1 MFENLKFRW
10 FLIISVL
17 FFSIWFIYPT
27 YNYYS
32 KKNIVDSKEL
42 SELQK
47 KSINLGLDLRGGLH
61 IVLELDEK
69 SFLQNLA
76 IFKGKKS
83 QVDYEELLN
92 DASKRATINKTNI
105 INELFDAAQNQEIKL
120 NRYFSNLSKSA
131 DNNEIIFQIKN
142 QKKNAMINILEIMR
156 KRIAEHDQYGLGEP
170 AISQLGDN
178 RLMVE
183 LAGITNVAR
192 AKEYIQ
198 RTAEFELTLVKK
210 YEQHI
215 NIIDQINNHIKS
227 NNIDFPPLD
236 SLLFSFGDA
245 SFYAYDSDYTR
256 ITNFFALDE
265 IQNIISNSKSKVV
278 FGNELISFQNGGAGV
293 RQIYFTKL
301 NPVISGGMI
310 QNPKATMSEI
320 GTDNAGQWV
329 VNLDMN
335 KEGRKRWSRFTGANI
350 DRRVAIVLDNK
361 VFMAPY
367 IRDKISSGSTQIS
380 GFANMQ
386 EAKDIASVLQAGE
399 LPAPINIIQT
409 NFVGPSLGEDSIAA
423 GGKSM
428 LMGLVLI
435 LFFMI
440 LYYQGAGM
448 IANIALILNLLFV
461 FAVLVSMNA
470 VLTLPGIAGLLLT
483 VGMTVDANVIIFERI
498 REELKIGS
506 SPYASVNNG
515 YNRAFET
522 ILDANITT
530 LLTAFVLSF
539 IGSGP
544 IKGFATTL
552 SVGIICSMFTA
563 IFVTRTIYL
572 TFFSIKKIKK
582 LSI

>member
-1 MFENLKFRW
+1 MFENLKLRW
-10 FLIISVL
+10 FLIITVL
-17 FFSIWFIYPT
+17 IFSIWFIYPT
-27 YNYYS
+27 YSYYS
-32 KKNIVDSKEL
+32 SNTIDKKEL

-47 KSINLGLDLRGGLH
+47 ESINLGLDLRGGLH

-76 IFKGKKS
+76 LLKGNKS
-83 QVDYEELLN
+83 QTDYESLLN
-92 DASKRATINKTNI
+92 VAAEKSAANKTNI
-105 INELFDAAQNQEIKL
+105 INELFNVAKIQKIKL
-120 NRYFSNLSKSA
+120 NRYFSNLSKSS

-142 QKKNAMINILEIMR
+142 QKKNAMSNILEIMR

-170 AISQLGDN
+170 AISQIGDN

-183 LAGITNVAR
+183 LAGITDVAR

-215 NIIDQINNHIKS
+215 NIIDQINKYIQKS
-227 NNIDFPPLD
+227 KVDFPPLD

-245 SFYAYDSDYTR
+245 NFYAYEKDVDRLNS
-256 ITNFFALDE
+256 FFDLDD
-265 IQNIISNSKSKVV
+265 IKDIINKSKSKVV
-278 FGNELISFQNGGAGV
+278 FSNDLLTFRNDDIGV
-293 RQIYFTKL
+293 RQIYFTKI

-310 QNPKATMSEI
+310 QNPKASMSEI

-399 LPAPINIIQT
+399 LPAPIDIIQT

-428 LMGLVLI
+428 IMGLAFI

-440 LYYQGAGM
+440 VYYRGAGV
-448 IANIALILNLLFV
+448 IANVALILNLIFV
-461 FAVLVSMNA
+461 FAVLISMNA

-498 REELKIGS
+498 REELNIGS

-563 IFVTRTIYL
+563 IFVTRTFYL
-572 TFFSIKKIKK
+572 TSFSIRKIKKI
-582 LSI
+582 SI

>member
-1 MFENLKFRW
+1 MFENLKLRW
-10 FLIISVL
+10 FLIITVL
-17 FFSIWFIYPT
+17 IFSIWFIYPT
-27 YNYYS
+27 YSYYS
-32 KKNIVDSKEL
+32 SNTIDKKEL

-47 KSINLGLDLRGGLH
+47 ESINLGLDLRGGLH

-76 IFKGKKS
+76 LLKGNKS
-83 QVDYEELLN
+83 QTDYESLLN
-92 DASKRATINKTNI
+92 VAAEKSAANKTNI
-105 INELFDAAQNQEIKL
+105 INELFNVAKIQKIKL
-120 NRYFSNLSKSA
+120 NRYFSNLSKSS

-142 QKKNAMINILEIMR
+142 QKKNAMSNILEIMR

-170 AISQLGDN
+170 AISQIGDN

-183 LAGITNVAR
+183 LAGITDVAR

-215 NIIDQINNHIKS
+215 NIIDQINKYIQKS
-227 NNIDFPPLD
+227 KVDFPPLD

-245 SFYAYDSDYTR
+245 NFYAYEKDVDRLNS
-256 ITNFFALDE
+256 FFDLDD
-265 IQNIISNSKSKVV
+265 IKDIINKSKSKVV
-278 FGNELISFQNGGAGV
+278 FSNDLLTFRNDDIGV
-293 RQIYFTKL
+293 RQIYFTKIK
-301 NPVISGGMI
+301 PVISGGMI
-310 QNPKATMSEI
+310 QNPKASMSEI

-399 LPAPINIIQT
+399 LPAPIDIIQT

-428 LMGLVLI
+428 IMGLAFI

-440 LYYQGAGM
+440 IYYRGAGV
-448 IANIALILNLLFV
+448 IANVALILNLIFV
-461 FAVLVSMNA
+461 FAVLISMNA

-498 REELKIGS
+498 REELNIGS

-563 IFVTRTIYL
+563 IFVTRTFYL
-572 TFFSIKKIKK
+572 TSFSIRKIKKI
-582 LSI
+582 SI

>member
-1 MFENLKFRW
+1 MFENLKLRW
-10 FLIISVL
+10 FLITSVL
-17 FFSIWFIYPT
+17 IFSIWFIYPT
-27 YNYYS
+27 YSYYS
-32 KKNIVDSKEL
+32 SNTIDKKEL

-47 KSINLGLDLRGGLH
+47 ESINLGLDLRGGLH

-76 IFKGKKS
+76 LLKGNKS
-83 QVDYEELLN
+83 QADYESLLN
-92 DASKRATINKTNI
+92 VAEERSSVNKTNI
-105 INELFDAAQNQEIKL
+105 INELFNVAKIQKIKL
-120 NRYFSNLSKSA
+120 NRYFSNLSKSS

-142 QKKNAMINILEIMR
+142 QKKNAMNNILEIMR

-170 AISQLGDN
+170 AISQIGDN

-183 LAGITNVAR
+183 LAGITDVAR

-215 NIIDQINNHIKS
+215 NIIDQINKYIQNSKV
-227 NNIDFPPLD
+227 DFPTLD

-245 SFYAYDSDYTR
+245 NFYAYEKDFDR
-256 ITNFFALDE
+256 LNNFFDLDD
-265 IQNIISNSKSKVV
+265 IKDIINKSKSKVV
-278 FGNELISFQNGGAGV
+278 FSNDLLTFRNDDVGV
-293 RQIYFTKL
+293 RQIYFTKIK
-301 NPVISGGMI
+301 PVISGGMI
-310 QNPKATMSEI
+310 QNPKASMSEI

-399 LPAPINIIQT
+399 LPAPIDIIQT

-428 LMGLVLI
+428 IMGLVFI

-440 LYYQGAGM
+440 VYYRGAGV
-448 IANIALILNLLFV
+448 IANIALILNLIFV
-461 FAVLVSMNA
+461 FAVLISMNA

-498 REELKIGS
+498 REELNIGS

-563 IFVTRTIYL
+563 IFVTRTFYL
-572 TFFSIKKIKK
+572 TSFSIRKIKKI
-582 LSI
+582 SI

>member
-1 MFENLKFRW
+1 MFENLKLRW

-17 FFSIWFIYPT
+17 IFSIWFIYPT
-27 YNYYS
+27 YSYYS
-32 KKNIVDSKEL
+32 SNTIDKKEL

-47 KSINLGLDLRGGLH
+47 ESINLGLDLRGGLH

-76 IFKGKKS
+76 LLKGNKS
-83 QVDYEELLN
+83 QADYESLLN
-92 DASKRATINKTNI
+92 VAAEKSAANKTNI
-105 INELFDAAQNQEIKL
+105 INELFNVAKIQKIKL
-120 NRYFSNLSKSA
+120 NRYFSNLSKSS

-142 QKKNAMINILEIMR
+142 QKKNAMNNILEIMR

-170 AISQLGDN
+170 AISQIGDN

-183 LAGITNVAR
+183 LAGITDVAR

-215 NIIDQINNHIKS
+215 NIIDQINKYIQKS
-227 NNIDFPPLD
+227 KVDFPPLD

-245 SFYAYDSDYTR
+245 NFYAYEKDVDRLNS
-256 ITNFFALDE
+256 FFDLDD
-265 IQNIISNSKSKVV
+265 IKDIINKSKSKVV
-278 FGNELISFQNGGAGV
+278 FSNDLLTFRNDDIGV
-293 RQIYFTKL
+293 RQIYFTKIK
-301 NPVISGGMI
+301 PVISGGMI
-310 QNPKATMSEI
+310 QNPKASMSEI

-399 LPAPINIIQT
+399 LPAPIDIIQT

-428 LMGLVLI
+428 IMGLAFI

-440 LYYQGAGM
+440 VYYRGAGV
-448 IANIALILNLLFV
+448 IANIALILNLIFV
-461 FAVLVSMNA
+461 FAVLISMNA

-498 REELKIGS
+498 REELNIGS

-563 IFVTRTIYL
+563 IFVTRTFYL
-572 TFFSIKKIKK
+572 TSFSIRKIKKI
-582 LSI
+582 SI

>member
-1 MFENLKFRW
+1 MFENLKLRW
-10 FLIISVL
+10 FLITSVL
-17 FFSIWFIYPT
+17 IFSIWFIYPT
-27 YNYYS
+27 YSYYS
-32 KKNIVDSKEL
+32 SNTIDKKEL

-47 KSINLGLDLRGGLH
+47 ESINLGLDLRGGLH

-76 IFKGKKS
+76 LLKGNKS
-83 QVDYEELLN
+83 QTDYESLLN
-92 DASKRATINKTNI
+92 VAEERSSVNKTNI
-105 INELFDAAQNQEIKL
+105 INELFNVAKIQKIKL
-120 NRYFSNLSKSA
+120 NRYFSNLSKSS
-131 DNNEIIFQIKN
+131 DNSEIIFQIKN
-142 QKKNAMINILEIMR
+142 QKKNAMNNILEIMR

-170 AISQLGDN
+170 AISQIGDN

-183 LAGITNVAR
+183 LAGITDVAR

-215 NIIDQINNHIKS
+215 NIIDQINKYIQNSKV
-227 NNIDFPPLD
+227 DFPPLD

-245 SFYAYDSDYTR
+245 NFYAYEKDFDR
-256 ITNFFALDE
+256 LNNFFDLDD
-265 IQNIISNSKSKVV
+265 IKDIINKSKSKVV
-278 FGNELISFQNGGAGV
+278 FSNDLLTFRNDDIGV
-293 RQIYFTKL
+293 RQIYFTKIK
-301 NPVISGGMI
+301 PVISGGMI
-310 QNPKATMSEI
+310 QNPKASMSEI

-399 LPAPINIIQT
+399 LPAPIDIIQT

-428 LMGLVLI
+428 IMGLVFI

-440 LYYQGAGM
+440 VYYRGAGV
-448 IANIALILNLLFV
+448 IANIALILNLIFV
-461 FAVLVSMNA
+461 FAVLISMNA

-498 REELKIGS
+498 REELNIGS

-563 IFVTRTIYL
+563 IFVTRTFYL
-572 TFFSIKKIKK
+572 TSFSIRKIKKI
-582 LSI
+582 SI

>member
-1 MFENLKFRW
+1 MFENLKLRW
-10 FLIISVL
+10 FLITSVL
-17 FFSIWFIYPT
+17 IFSIWFIYPT
-27 YNYYS
+27 YSYYS
-32 KKNIVDSKEL
+32 SNTIDKKEL

-47 KSINLGLDLRGGLH
+47 ESINLGLDLRGGLH

-76 IFKGKKS
+76 LLKGNKS
-83 QVDYEELLN
+83 QADYESLLN
-92 DASKRATINKTNI
+92 VAEERSSVNKTNI
-105 INELFDAAQNQEIKL
+105 INELFNVAKIQKIKL
-120 NRYFSNLSKSA
+120 NRYFSNLSKSS

-142 QKKNAMINILEIMR
+142 QKKNAMNNILEIMR

-170 AISQLGDN
+170 AISQIGDN

-183 LAGITNVAR
+183 LAGITDVAR

-215 NIIDQINNHIKS
+215 NIIDQINKYIQNSKV
-227 NNIDFPPLD
+227 DFPPLD

-245 SFYAYDSDYTR
+245 NFYAYEKDFDR
-256 ITNFFALDE
+256 LNNFFDLDD
-265 IQNIISNSKSKVV
+265 IKDIINKSKSKVV
-278 FGNELISFQNGGAGV
+278 FSNDLLTFRNDDVGV
-293 RQIYFTKL
+293 RQIYFTKIK
-301 NPVISGGMI
+301 PVISGGMI
-310 QNPKATMSEI
+310 QNPKASMSEI

-399 LPAPINIIQT
+399 LPAPIDIIQT

-428 LMGLVLI
+428 IMGLVFI

-440 LYYQGAGM
+440 VYYRGAGV
-448 IANIALILNLLFV
+448 IANIALILNLIFV
-461 FAVLVSMNA
+461 FAVLISMNA

-498 REELKIGS
+498 REELNIGS

-563 IFVTRTIYL
+563 IFVTRTFYL
-572 TFFSIKKIKK
+572 TSFSIRKIKKI
-582 LSI
+582 SI

>member
-1 MFENLKFRW
+1 MFENLKLRW
-10 FLIISVL
+10 FLITSVL
-17 FFSIWFIYPT
+17 IFSIWFIYPT
-27 YNYYS
+27 YSYYS
-32 KKNIVDSKEL
+32 SNTIDKKEL

-47 KSINLGLDLRGGLH
+47 ESINLGLDLRGGLH

-76 IFKGKKS
+76 LLKGNKS
-83 QVDYEELLN
+83 QTDYESLLN
-92 DASKRATINKTNI
+92 VAEERSSVNKTNI
-105 INELFDAAQNQEIKL
+105 INELFNVAKIQKIKL
-120 NRYFSNLSKSA
+120 NRYFSNLSKSS
-131 DNNEIIFQIKN
+131 DNSEIIFQIKN
-142 QKKNAMINILEIMR
+142 QKKNAMNNILEIMR

-170 AISQLGDN
+170 AISQIGDN

-183 LAGITNVAR
+183 LAGITDVAR

-215 NIIDQINNHIKS
+215 NIIDQINKYIQNSKV
-227 NNIDFPPLD
+227 DFPPLD

-245 SFYAYDSDYTR
+245 NFYAYEKDFDR
-256 ITNFFALDE
+256 LNNFFDLDD
-265 IQNIISNSKSKVV
+265 IKDIINKSKSKVV
-278 FGNELISFQNGGAGV
+278 FSNDLLTFRNDDIGV
-293 RQIYFTKL
+293 RQIYFTKIK
-301 NPVISGGMI
+301 PVISGGMI
-310 QNPKATMSEI
+310 QNPKASMSEI

-399 LPAPINIIQT
+399 LPAPIDIIQT

-428 LMGLVLI
+428 IMGLAFI

-440 LYYQGAGM
+440 VYYRGAGV
-448 IANIALILNLLFV
+448 IANIALILNLIFV
-461 FAVLVSMNA
+461 FAVLISMNA

-498 REELKIGS
+498 REELNIGS

-563 IFVTRTIYL
+563 IFVTRTFYL
-572 TFFSIKKIKK
+572 TSFSFSKIKKI
-582 LSI
+582 SI

>member
-1 MFENLKFRW
+1 MFENLKLRW
-10 FLIISVL
+10 FLIITVL
-17 FFSIWFIYPT
+17 IFSIWFIYPT
-27 YNYYS
+27 YSYYS
-32 KKNIVDSKEL
+32 SNTIDKKEL

-47 KSINLGLDLRGGLH
+47 ESINLGLDLRGGLH

-76 IFKGKKS
+76 LLKGNKS
-83 QVDYEELLN
+83 QTDYESLLN
-92 DASKRATINKTNI
+92 VAAEKSAANKTNI
-105 INELFDAAQNQEIKL
+105 INELFNVAKIQKIKL
-120 NRYFSNLSKSA
+120 NRYFSNLSKSS

-142 QKKNAMINILEIMR
+142 QKKNAMSNILEIMR

-170 AISQLGDN
+170 AISQIGDN

-183 LAGITNVAR
+183 LAGITDVAR

-215 NIIDQINNHIKS
+215 NIIDQINKYIQKS
-227 NNIDFPPLD
+227 KVDFPPLD

-245 SFYAYDSDYTR
+245 NFYAYEKDFDRLNS
-256 ITNFFALDE
+256 FFDLDD
-265 IQNIISNSKSKVV
+265 IKDIINKSKSKVV
-278 FGNELISFQNGGAGV
+278 FSNDLLTFRNDDIGV
-293 RQIYFTKL
+293 RQIYFTKIK
-301 NPVISGGMI
+301 PVISGGMI
-310 QNPKATMSEI
+310 QNPKASMSEI

-399 LPAPINIIQT
+399 LPAPIDIIQT

-428 LMGLVLI
+428 IMGLAFI

-440 LYYQGAGM
+440 VYYRGAGV
-448 IANIALILNLLFV
+448 IANIALILNLIFV
-461 FAVLVSMNA
+461 FAVLISMNA

-498 REELKIGS
+498 REELNIGS

-563 IFVTRTIYL
+563 IFVTRTFYL
-572 TFFSIKKIKK
+572 TSFSIRKIKKI
-582 LSI
+582 SI

>member
-1 MFENLKFRW
+1 MFENLKLRW
-10 FLIISVL
+10 FLIISAL
-17 FFSIWFIYPT
+17 FFGVYFTYPT

-32 KKNIVDSKEL
+32 QKNTVDTMQL

-69 SFLQNLA
+69 SFLKNLA
-76 IFKGKKS
+76 LLKGSKS
-83 QVDYEELLN
+83 EADYENLLTL
-92 DASKRATINKTNI
+92 ASKRADKNKTNI
-105 INELFDAAQNQEIKL
+105 INELLYEAQNQGLKL
-120 NRYFSNLSKSA
+120 NRYFSNLSKSS
-131 DNNEIIFQIKN
+131 DNNEVIFQIQS
-142 QKKNAMINILEIMR
+142 QKKDAMSNILEIMR
-156 KRIAEHDQYGLGEP
+156 NRIAEHDQYGLGEP
-170 AISQLGDN
+170 AISQLGDS

-183 LAGITNVAR
+183 LAGILDVSR

-198 RTAEFELTLVKK
+198 RTADFELTLVRK

-215 NIIDQINNHIKS
+215 NIIEQINDYIKV
-227 NNIDFPPLD
+227 NNVDFPSLD

-245 SFYAYDSDYTR
+245 NFYTNDKDYKSLTA
-256 ITNFFALDE
+256 FFALEE
-265 IQNIISNSKSKVV
+265 INKIINKSKSKAV
-278 FGNELISFQNGGAGV
+278 FGNEIISFQGDNTEI
-293 RQIYFTKL
+293 RQIYFTKSD
-301 NPVISGGMI
+301 PVISGGMI
-310 QNPKATMSEI
+310 QNPKASMSDI
-320 GTDNAGQWV
+320 GTENAGQWI

-335 KEGRKRWSRFTGANI
+335 KEGRKRWSRFTGSNI
-350 DRRVAIVLDNK
+350 DRRVAIVLDK
-361 VFMAPY
+361 QVFMAPY

-380 GFANMQ
+380 GFSNMQ

-409 NFVGPSLGEDSIAA
+409 NFVGPSLGEDSIVA

-428 LMGLVLI
+428 AMGLILI
-435 LFFMI
+435 LVFMVF
-440 LYYQGAGM
+440 YYQGAGL
-448 IANIALILNLLFV
+448 IANIALILNLIFV
-461 FAVLVSMNA
+461 LAVLVSMNA
-470 VLTLPGIAGLLLT
+470 ILTLPGIAGLLLT

-498 REELKIGS
+498 REEIKIGS

-522 ILDANITT
+522 ILDANFTT

-572 TFFSIKKIKK
+572 SLFSLRKIKKI
-582 LSI
+582 SI

>member
-1 MFENLKFRW
+1 MFENLKLRW
-10 FLIISVL
+10 FLIITVL
-17 FFSIWFIYPT
+17 IFSIWFIYPT
-27 YNYYS
+27 YSYYS
-32 KKNIVDSKEL
+32 SNTIDKKEL

-47 KSINLGLDLRGGLH
+47 ESINLGLDLRGGLH

-76 IFKGKKS
+76 LLKGNKS
-83 QVDYEELLN
+83 QTDYESLLN
-92 DASKRATINKTNI
+92 VAAEKSAANKTNI
-105 INELFDAAQNQEIKL
+105 INELFNAAKIQKIKL
-120 NRYFSNLSKSA
+120 NRYFSNLSKSS

-142 QKKNAMINILEIMR
+142 QKKNAMNNILEIMR

-170 AISQLGDN
+170 AISQIGDN

-183 LAGITNVAR
+183 LAGITDVAR

-215 NIIDQINNHIKS
+215 NIIDQINKYIQKS
-227 NNIDFPPLD
+227 KVDFPPLD

-245 SFYAYDSDYTR
+245 NFYTYEKDFDRLNSFFD
-256 ITNFFALDE
+256 LDD
-265 IQNIISNSKSKVV
+265 IKDIINKSKSKVV
-278 FGNELISFQNGGAGV
+278 FSNDLLTFKNDDIGV
-293 RQIYFTKL
+293 RQIYFTKIK
-301 NPVISGGMI
+301 PVISGGMI
-310 QNPKATMSEI
+310 QNPKASMSEI

-399 LPAPINIIQT
+399 LPAPIDIIQT

-428 LMGLVLI
+428 IMGLVFI

-440 LYYQGAGM
+440 VYYRGAGV
-448 IANIALILNLLFV
+448 IANIALILNLIFV
-461 FAVLVSMNA
+461 FAVLISMNA

-498 REELKIGS
+498 REELNIGS

-563 IFVTRTIYL
+563 IFVTRTFYL
-572 TFFSIKKIKK
+572 TSFSIRKIKKI
-582 LSI
+582 SI

>member
-1 MFENLKFRW
+1 MFENLKLRW

-17 FFSIWFIYPT
+17 IFSIWFIYPT
-27 YNYYS
+27 YSYYS
-32 KKNIVDSKEL
+32 SNTIDKKEL

-47 KSINLGLDLRGGLH
+47 ESINLGLDLRGGLH

-76 IFKGKKS
+76 LLKGNKS
-83 QVDYEELLN
+83 QTDYESLLN
-92 DASKRATINKTNI
+92 VAAEKSVANKTNI
-105 INELFDAAQNQEIKL
+105 INELFNVAKIQKIKL
-120 NRYFSNLSKSA
+120 NRYFSNLSKSS

-142 QKKNAMINILEIMR
+142 QKKNAMNNILEIMR

-170 AISQLGDN
+170 AISQIGDN

-183 LAGITNVAR
+183 LAGITDVAR

-215 NIIDQINNHIKS
+215 NIIDQINKYIQKS
-227 NNIDFPPLD
+227 KVDFPPLD

-245 SFYAYDSDYTR
+245 NFYAYEKDFDRLNS
-256 ITNFFALDE
+256 FFDLDD
-265 IQNIISNSKSKVV
+265 IKDIINKSKSKVV
-278 FGNELISFQNGGAGV
+278 FSNDLLTFRNDDIGV
-293 RQIYFTKL
+293 RQIYFTKIK
-301 NPVISGGMI
+301 PVISGGMI
-310 QNPKATMSEI
+310 QNPKASMSEI

-399 LPAPINIIQT
+399 LPAPIDIIQT

-428 LMGLVLI
+428 IMGLAFI

-440 LYYQGAGM
+440 VYYRGAGV
-448 IANIALILNLLFV
+448 IANIALILNLIFV
-461 FAVLVSMNA
+461 FAVLISMNA

-498 REELKIGS
+498 REELNIGS

-563 IFVTRTIYL
+563 IFVTRTFYL
-572 TFFSIKKIKK
+572 TSFSIRKIKKI
-582 LSI
+582 SI

>member
-1 MFENLKFRW
+1 MFENLKLRW

-17 FFSIWFIYPT
+17 IFSIWFIYPT
-27 YNYYS
+27 YSYYS
-32 KKNIVDSKEL
+32 SNTIDKKEL

-47 KSINLGLDLRGGLH
+47 ESINLGLDLRGGLH

-76 IFKGKKS
+76 LLKGNKS
-83 QVDYEELLN
+83 QADYESLLN
-92 DASKRATINKTNI
+92 VAAEKSAANKTNV
-105 INELFDAAQNQEIKL
+105 INELFNVAKIQKIKL
-120 NRYFSNLSKSA
+120 NRYFSNLSKSS

-142 QKKNAMINILEIMR
+142 QKKNAMNNILEIMR

-170 AISQLGDN
+170 AISQIGDN

-183 LAGITNVAR
+183 LAGITDVAR

-215 NIIDQINNHIKS
+215 NIIDQINKYIQKS
-227 NNIDFPPLD
+227 KIDFPPLD

-245 SFYAYDSDYTR
+245 NFYAYEKDFDRLNS
-256 ITNFFALDE
+256 FFDLDD
-265 IQNIISNSKSKVV
+265 IKDIINKSKSKVV
-278 FGNELISFQNGGAGV
+278 FSNDLLTFRNDDIGV
-293 RQIYFTKL
+293 RQIYFTKIK
-301 NPVISGGMI
+301 PVISGGMI
-310 QNPKATMSEI
+310 QNPKASMSEI

-399 LPAPINIIQT
+399 LPAPIDIIQT

-428 LMGLVLI
+428 IMGLAFI

-440 LYYQGAGM
+440 VYYRGAGV
-448 IANIALILNLLFV
+448 IANIALILNLIFV
-461 FAVLVSMNA
+461 FAVLISMNA

-498 REELKIGS
+498 REELNIGS

-563 IFVTRTIYL
+563 IFVTRTFYL
-572 TFFSIKKIKK
+572 TSFSFSKIKKI
-582 LSI
+582 SI

>member
-1 MFENLKFRW
+1 MFENLKLRW

-17 FFSIWFIYPT
+17 IFSIWFIYPT
-27 YNYYS
+27 YSYYS
-32 KKNIVDSKEL
+32 SNTIDKKEL

-47 KSINLGLDLRGGLH
+47 ESINLGLDLRGGLH

-76 IFKGKKS
+76 LLKGNKS
-83 QVDYEELLN
+83 QTDYESLLN
-92 DASKRATINKTNI
+92 VAEERSSVNKTNI
-105 INELFDAAQNQEIKL
+105 INELFNVAKIQKIKL
-120 NRYFSNLSKSA
+120 NRYFSNLSKSS

-142 QKKNAMINILEIMR
+142 QKKNAMNNILEIMR

-170 AISQLGDN
+170 AISQIGDN

-183 LAGITNVAR
+183 LAGITDVAR

-215 NIIDQINNHIKS
+215 NIIDQINKYIQNSKV
-227 NNIDFPPLD
+227 DFPPLD

-245 SFYAYDSDYTR
+245 NFYAYEKDFDR
-256 ITNFFALDE
+256 LNNFFDLDD
-265 IQNIISNSKSKVV
+265 IKDIINKSKSKVV
-278 FGNELISFQNGGAGV
+278 FSNDLLTFRNDDVGV
-293 RQIYFTKL
+293 RQIYFTKIK
-301 NPVISGGMI
+301 PVISGGMI
-310 QNPKATMSEI
+310 QNPKASMSEI

-399 LPAPINIIQT
+399 LPAPIDIIQT

-428 LMGLVLI
+428 IMGLVFI

-440 LYYQGAGM
+440 VYYRGAGV
-448 IANIALILNLLFV
+448 IANIALILNLIFV
-461 FAVLVSMNA
+461 FAVLISMNA

-498 REELKIGS
+498 REELNIGS

-563 IFVTRTIYL
+563 IFVTRTFYL
-572 TFFSIKKIKK
+572 TSFSIRKIKKI
-582 LSI
+582 SI

>member
-1 MFENLKFRW
+1 MFENLKLRW

-17 FFSIWFIYPT
+17 IFSIWFIYPT
-27 YNYYS
+27 YSYYS
-32 KKNIVDSKEL
+32 SNTIDKKEL

-47 KSINLGLDLRGGLH
+47 ESINLGLDLRGGLH

-76 IFKGKKS
+76 LLKGNKS
-83 QVDYEELLN
+83 QADYESLLN
-92 DASKRATINKTNI
+92 VAAEKSAANKTNI
-105 INELFDAAQNQEIKL
+105 INELFNVAKIQKIKL
-120 NRYFSNLSKSA
+120 NRYFSNLSKSS

-142 QKKNAMINILEIMR
+142 QKKNAMSNILEIMR

-170 AISQLGDN
+170 AISQIGDN

-183 LAGITNVAR
+183 LAGITDVAR

-215 NIIDQINNHIKS
+215 NIIDQINKYIQKS
-227 NNIDFPPLD
+227 KVDFPPLD

-245 SFYAYDSDYTR
+245 NFYAYEKDFDRLNS
-256 ITNFFALDE
+256 FFDLDD
-265 IQNIISNSKSKVV
+265 IKDIINKSKSKVV
-278 FGNELISFQNGGAGV
+278 FSNDLLTFRNDDIGV
-293 RQIYFTKL
+293 RQIYFTKIK
-301 NPVISGGMI
+301 PVISGGMI
-310 QNPKATMSEI
+310 QNPKASMSEI

-399 LPAPINIIQT
+399 LPAPIDIIQT

-428 LMGLVLI
+428 IMGLAFI

-440 LYYQGAGM
+440 VYYRGAGV
-448 IANIALILNLLFV
+448 IANIALILNLIFV
-461 FAVLVSMNA
+461 FAVLISMNA

-498 REELKIGS
+498 REELNIGS

-563 IFVTRTIYL
+563 IFVTRTFYL
-572 TFFSIKKIKK
+572 TSFSIRKIKKI
-582 LSI
+582 SI

>member
-1 MFENLKFRW
+1 MFENLKLRW
-10 FLIISVL
+10 FLITSVL
-17 FFSIWFIYPT
+17 IFSIWFIYPT
-27 YNYYS
+27 YSYYS
-32 KKNIVDSKEL
+32 SNTIDKKEL

-47 KSINLGLDLRGGLH
+47 ESINLGLDLRGGLH

-76 IFKGKKS
+76 LLKGNKS
-83 QVDYEELLN
+83 QTDYESLLN
-92 DASKRATINKTNI
+92 VAEERSSVNKTNI
-105 INELFDAAQNQEIKL
+105 INELFNVAKIQKIKL
-120 NRYFSNLSKSA
+120 NRYFSNLSKSS

-142 QKKNAMINILEIMR
+142 QKKNAMNNILEIMR

-170 AISQLGDN
+170 AISQIGDN

-183 LAGITNVAR
+183 LAGITDVAR

-215 NIIDQINNHIKS
+215 NIIDQINKYIQNSKV
-227 NNIDFPPLD
+227 DFPPLD

-245 SFYAYDSDYTR
+245 NFYAYEKDFDR
-256 ITNFFALDE
+256 LNNFFDLDD
-265 IQNIISNSKSKVV
+265 IKDIINKSKSKVV
-278 FGNELISFQNGGAGV
+278 FSNDLLTFRNDDVGV
-293 RQIYFTKL
+293 RQIYFTKIK
-301 NPVISGGMI
+301 PVISGGMI
-310 QNPKATMSEI
+310 QNPKASMSEI

-399 LPAPINIIQT
+399 LPAPIDIIQT

-428 LMGLVLI
+428 IMGLVFI

-440 LYYQGAGM
+440 VYYRGAGV
-448 IANIALILNLLFV
+448 IANIALILNLIFV
-461 FAVLVSMNA
+461 FAVLISMNA

-498 REELKIGS
+498 REELNIGS

-563 IFVTRTIYL
+563 IFVTRTFYL
-572 TFFSIKKIKK
+572 TSFSIRKIKKI
-582 LSI
+582 SI

>member
-1 MFENLKFRW
+1 MFENLKLRW

-17 FFSIWFIYPT
+17 IFSIWFIYPT
-27 YNYYS
+27 YSYYS
-32 KKNIVDSKEL
+32 SNTIDKKEL

-47 KSINLGLDLRGGLH
+47 ESINLGLDLRGGLH

-76 IFKGKKS
+76 LLKGNKS
-83 QVDYEELLN
+83 QADYESLLN
-92 DASKRATINKTNI
+92 VAAEKSAANKTNV
-105 INELFDAAQNQEIKL
+105 INELFNVAKIQKIKL
-120 NRYFSNLSKSA
+120 NRYFSNLSKSS

-142 QKKNAMINILEIMR
+142 QKKNAMNNILDIMR

-170 AISQLGDN
+170 AISQIGDN

-183 LAGITNVAR
+183 LAGITDVAR

-215 NIIDQINNHIKS
+215 NIIDQINKYIQKS
-227 NNIDFPPLD
+227 KIDFPPLD

-245 SFYAYDSDYTR
+245 NFYAYEKDFDRLNS
-256 ITNFFALDE
+256 FFDLDD
-265 IQNIISNSKSKVV
+265 IKDIINKSKSKVV
-278 FGNELISFQNGGAGV
+278 FSNDLLTFRNDDIGV
-293 RQIYFTKL
+293 RQIYFTKIK
-301 NPVISGGMI
+301 PVISGGMI
-310 QNPKATMSEI
+310 QNPKASMSEI

-399 LPAPINIIQT
+399 LPAPIDIIQT

-428 LMGLVLI
+428 IMGLAFI

-440 LYYQGAGM
+440 VYYRGAGV
-448 IANIALILNLLFV
+448 IANIALILNLIFV

-498 REELKIGS
+498 REELNIGS

-563 IFVTRTIYL
+563 IFVTRTFYL
-572 TFFSIKKIKK
+572 TSFSFSKIKKI
-582 LSI
+582 SI

>member
-1 MFENLKFRW
+1 MFENLKLRW
-10 FLIISVL
+10 FLITSVL
-17 FFSIWFIYPT
+17 IFSIWFIYPT
-27 YNYYS
+27 YSYYS
-32 KKNIVDSKEL
+32 SNTIDKKEL

-47 KSINLGLDLRGGLH
+47 ESINLGLDLRGGLH

-76 IFKGKKS
+76 LLKGNKS
-83 QVDYEELLN
+83 QTDYESLLN
-92 DASKRATINKTNI
+92 VAEERSSVNKTNI
-105 INELFDAAQNQEIKL
+105 INELFNVAKIQKIKL
-120 NRYFSNLSKSA
+120 NRYFSNLSKSS

-142 QKKNAMINILEIMR
+142 QKKNAMNNILEIMR

-170 AISQLGDN
+170 AISQIGDN

-183 LAGITNVAR
+183 LAGITDVAR

-215 NIIDQINNHIKS
+215 NIIDQINKYIQNSKV
-227 NNIDFPPLD
+227 DFPPLD

-245 SFYAYDSDYTR
+245 NFYAYEKDFDR
-256 ITNFFALDE
+256 LNNFFDLDD
-265 IQNIISNSKSKVV
+265 IKDIINKSKSKVV
-278 FGNELISFQNGGAGV
+278 FSNDLLTFRNDDIGV
-293 RQIYFTKL
+293 RQIYFTKIK
-301 NPVISGGMI
+301 PVISGGMI
-310 QNPKATMSEI
+310 QNPKASMSEI

-399 LPAPINIIQT
+399 LPAPIDIIQT

-428 LMGLVLI
+428 IMGLVFI

-440 LYYQGAGM
+440 VYYRGAGV
-448 IANIALILNLLFV
+448 IANIALILNLIFV
-461 FAVLVSMNA
+461 FAVLISMNA

-498 REELKIGS
+498 REELNIGS

-563 IFVTRTIYL
+563 IFVTRTFYL
-572 TFFSIKKIKK
+572 TSFSIRKIKKI
-582 LSI
+582 SI

>member
-1 MFENLKFRW
+1 MFENLKLRW
-10 FLIISVL
+10 FLITSVL
-17 FFSIWFIYPT
+17 IFSIWFIYPT
-27 YNYYS
+27 YSYYS
-32 KKNIVDSKEL
+32 SNTIDKKEL

-47 KSINLGLDLRGGLH
+47 ESINLGLDLRGGLH

-76 IFKGKKS
+76 LLKGNKS
-83 QVDYEELLN
+83 QADYESLLN
-92 DASKRATINKTNI
+92 VAEERSSVNKTNI
-105 INELFDAAQNQEIKL
+105 INELFNVAKIQKIKL
-120 NRYFSNLSKSA
+120 NRYFSNLSKSS

-142 QKKNAMINILEIMR
+142 QKKNAMNNILEIMR

-170 AISQLGDN
+170 AISQIGDN

-183 LAGITNVAR
+183 LAGITDVAR

-215 NIIDQINNHIKS
+215 NIIDQINKYIQNSKV
-227 NNIDFPPLD
+227 DFPPLD

-245 SFYAYDSDYTR
+245 NFYAYEKDFDR
-256 ITNFFALDE
+256 LNNFFDLDD
-265 IQNIISNSKSKVV
+265 IKDIINKSKSKVV
-278 FGNELISFQNGGAGV
+278 FSNDLLTFRNDDIGV
-293 RQIYFTKL
+293 RQIYFTKIK
-301 NPVISGGMI
+301 PVISGGMI
-310 QNPKATMSEI
+310 QNPKASMSEI

-399 LPAPINIIQT
+399 LPAPIDIIQT

-428 LMGLVLI
+428 IMGLVFI

-440 LYYQGAGM
+440 VYYRGAGV
-448 IANIALILNLLFV
+448 IANIALILNLIFV
-461 FAVLVSMNA
+461 FAVLISMNA

-498 REELKIGS
+498 REELNIGS

-563 IFVTRTIYL
+563 IFVTRTFYL
-572 TFFSIKKIKK
+572 TSFSIRKIKKI
-582 LSI
+582 SI